1 MRKLVTIAFALICF
15 QLMASPASAKSIR
28 IGVLVSSST
37 LRLKCSEANSVFR
50 ENASGHDCY
59 APGGTINCDGGG
71 RCLGSC
77 SNCVKASSQNVT
89 GVLKPAPVPSKAG
102 TSVVTVNGNTIVRDH
117 RTASGATPRSAAPAA
132 PNAAPVPSPVAT
144 ATNIRDHRKK

>member
-1 MRKLVTIAFALICF
+1 MRKLFTLAFALISL
-15 QLMASPASAKSIR
+15 QLMAAPAPAKSVR

-37 LRLKCSEANSVFR
+37 LRLKCSEANGVFR
-50 ENASGHDCY
+50 ESGSGYDCY

-77 SNCVKASSQNVT
+77 SNCVKAPSQNVT
-89 GVLKPAPVPSKAG
+89 AVLKPAPVPPKAG

-117 RTASGATPRSAAPAA
+117 RTVSGATPRSAPPSAPT
-132 PNAAPVPSPVAT
+132 AAPVPSTVAR
-144 ATNIRDHRKK
+144 ATIVRDHRKK